1 MLPTSNLIDDLAC
14 VCDELALEIGDIYL
28 FKADPNTALEPKE
41 LWILFQDWTPQG
53 IRYESCT
60 ADFVI
65 TDNAKFCT
73 PHITTFVL
81 LRATRCVISAMAR
94 RCMKRRCIDG
104 KDKHLPHGK
113 RLPRAIFFFVATF

>member
-28 FKADPNTALEPKE
+28 FEADPNTALEPKE

-60 ADFVI
+60 ADFVHYGQREI
-65 TDNAKFCT
+65 LHPAYHYVRPASRDEVRDFSYGQALYEEKM
-73 PHITTFVL
+73 H
-81 LRATRCVISAMAR
+81 R
-94 RCMKRRCIDG
+94 R
-104 KDKHLPHGK
+104 
-113 RLPRAIFFFVATF
+113 